1 MNIKRMRDSNEKFVE
16 REVSSGDAHIN
27 ESNEM
32 DDEANNNNNNKAE
45 NGSERSQLTASSS
58 DRLEEEQSW
67 IGWFLSQKEND
78 YLCIVDDEYI
88 QDDFNLTGLNKMV
101 PYYEHALDI
110 VLDVDLQ
117 VGKRTTAHYL
127 VMTIIRLR
135 NTYFS
140 LYHCLRHA
148 HRGKSKFGRAG
159 SGDALRTDTRPLY
172 THNKRNAANGKCSYM
187 L

>member
-78 YLCIVDDEYI
+78 YLCIIDDEYI

-101 PYYEHALDI
+101 PYYEAALDI

-117 VGKRTTAHYL
+117 VGKRTTTHYL

-140 LYHCLRHA
+140 LYHRLQTRSLR
-148 HRGKSKFGRAG
+148 KIKVW
-159 SGDALRTDTRPLY
+159 
-172 THNKRNAANGKCSYM
+172 
-187 L
+187 

>member
-1 MNIKRMRDSNEKFVE
+1 MKKKRVE
-16 REVSSGDAHIN
+16 ILSEDARIN

-32 DDEANNNNNNKAE
+32 DDEIVHETNNNNNKAE

-101 PYYEHALDI
+101 PYYEAALDI
-110 VLDVDLQ
+110 VLDIDLQ
-117 VGKRTTAHYL
+117 VGKRTNVHYL
-127 VMTIIRLR
+127 VMFVIL
-135 NTYFS
+135 
-140 LYHCLRHA
+140 
-148 HRGKSKFGRAG
+148 
-159 SGDALRTDTRPLY
+159 
-172 THNKRNAANGKCSYM
+172 
-187 L
+187 